1 MTTDPADA
9 PDVIPGV
16 ARLKCL
22 PTYIVL
28 DTSYSMKA
36 HTDLLNESLRRVHR
50 AAYHDP
56 QISDFAHMSIIVFN
70 SEPHLALPMSDI
82 RQVTKLPRVACS
94 GSTEY
99 AKVFDLLRDRIN
111 ADVPALRNANRL
123 ILRPTVFL
131 MTDGAPTDGMRAG
144 DLPPVA
150 DDRIWKASLSR
161 LVDPAWERRPHV
173 ITFGFGDANEQ
184 VLGTVATLQ
193 AFIASEQAN
202 QAEALRE
209 VFAFLIRTLSI
220 SANSGNLNVPTEM
233 DGFRTVPLED
243 IR

>member
-9 PDVIPGV
+9 PDIIPGA

-28 DTSYSMKA
+28 DTSYSMKE

-70 SEPHLALPMSDI
+70 SAPHLALPMSDI
-82 RQVTKLPRVACS
+82 RQVTKLPRVVCS

-99 AKVFDLLRDRIN
+99 AKVFDMVRERIDE
-111 ADVPALRNANRL
+111 DVPALRNANRL
-123 ILRPTVFL
+123 ILRPAVFL
-131 MTDGAPTDGMRAG
+131 MTDGAPTDGMRPE
-144 DLPPVA
+144 DKPPVA
-150 DDRIWKASLSR
+150 DERIWKASLSR

-173 ITFGFGDANEQ
+173 VTFGFGQANER

-193 AFIASEQAN
+193 AFIATAQGHE
-202 QAEALRE
+202 AEALRE
-209 VFAFLIRTLSI
+209 VFAFLVKTLSI
-220 SANSGNLNVPTEM
+220 SASSGQLNVPTEM
-233 DGFRTVPLED
+233 EGFRSVPLED
-243 IR
+243 IH